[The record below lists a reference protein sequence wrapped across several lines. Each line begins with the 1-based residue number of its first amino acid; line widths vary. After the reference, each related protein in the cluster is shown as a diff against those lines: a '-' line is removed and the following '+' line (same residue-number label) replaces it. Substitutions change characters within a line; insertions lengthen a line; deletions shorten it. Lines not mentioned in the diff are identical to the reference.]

1 VLKVTARLGDT
12 GVKVRRLTSFTGTL
26 CGGEFVGQLPQEPRV
41 LDLLPGREGREV
53 FKGTQTNERRPR
65 QRKNGRFLCRRDL
78 AYCSHTALMVPA
90 CKARS
95 LLLPAVKRFRSKPLG
110 QRLFHFSA

>member
-1 VLKVTARLGDT
+1 
-12 GVKVRRLTSFTGTL
+12 
-26 CGGEFVGQLPQEPRV
+26 
-41 LDLLPGREGREV
+41 
-53 FKGTQTNERRPR
+53 
-65 QRKNGRFLCRRDL
+65 L